1 MFRASFY
8 GTRENEAFV
17 SKRRSED
24 GCFNSKVWSSNHNQ
38 LSAAHTPSHDAS
50 DFHHA
55 HPVMHRHTMVKIED
69 SPKKLTPGHSFALS
83 CMYTQNQL
91 RPDQPFY
98 SSYQDTLGI
107 YLNRNCLVV
116 RGGGAYPIVSRRV

>member
-1 MFRASFY
+1 
-8 GTRENEAFV
+8 
-17 SKRRSED
+17 
-24 GCFNSKVWSSNHNQ
+24 
-38 LSAAHTPSHDAS
+38 
-50 DFHHA
+50 
-55 HPVMHRHTMVKIED
+55 MVKIED

-107 YLNRNCLVV
+107 YLNRNCLAVV
-116 RGGGAYPIVSRRV
+116 RGGGAYLPFQGECEQPAPGGGWAKVASYLVTEGCALYVHVKELGLPLLEEGGV